1 MSRENVE
8 LVRGYWEVVGDMGAF
23 DPIHP
28 EAEWKPVLTSNAAL
42 AGSVTCFSLL
52 VSDPG
57 QSGRERSGGGLRP
70 LDCSGR
76 LSPPRLLIVSNAR
89 ADSDKRVHSAIALTS
104 AGGWACRS
112 AAGSLTS
119 GFGGPCS

>member
-1 MSRENVE
+1 VSQQTSKDDGEFERPAVGAGAREHDINATARAMSRENVE

-57 QSGRERSGGGLRP
+57 QSERERSATTPWTAPGA
-70 LDCSGR
+70 C
-76 LSPPRLLIVSNAR
+76 RLL
-89 ADSDKRVHSAIALTS
+89 
-104 AGGWACRS
+104 
-112 AAGSLTS
+112 GS
-119 GFGGPCS
+119 